1 MEDGVNSGAVAAV
14 GGAGGAFDAR
24 LIPEFDGAGDV
35 VQWHTRAQMLCELR
49 GASLAAVLPLRL
61 TGGAFAVWSQMPVAD
76 RGSADAVRDALF
88 TAFAPD
94 PFTAYEAFV
103 SRRLQHGESADVFL
117 ADLRRLAALFGGV
130 PDRMLVCA
138 FVAGL
143 PETTRQVIRAGT
155 RAESLELAS
164 VLARARAVLSDEQR
178 RINVITVSGGRYECR
193 GTGPVRVGVCSGVS
207 ADVNALVVADRPL
220 GFDLVLGMDAVV
232 ALGGVT
238 VKSADESVFGCELT
252 EVAGGAAGEPVAARP
267 APPVSVT
274 GGAVGEPVAAR
285 PAPPVSVTG
294 GAAGE
299 PVATRPA
306 RPVSVTGGAA
316 GEPVAARP
324 ARPVSVTGGAV
335 GEPVAARPAPP
346 VSVTRGAAGEP
357 VAARPARPVSVT
369 GGAAGELV
377 AARPAPPVSV
387 TGGAAGEPVAARPAG
402 SATVAEGAAA
412 AATSGTRSPEGLTVE
427 AKDFVARFDGTAQVW
442 TVAWKWA
449 DGVGPDCLSNR
460 VAEYRVPP
468 AVRQEYDAELESWL
482 RNGWLQPYDEA
493 VHGPP
498 RGLVPLMAVPQAN
511 KVRPVLDMRELN
523 AHVAAYSADA
533 DVCAEHLRKWRRH
546 GRRVAVVDLRRAYL
560 QLRLDRRLWP
570 YQTVMLHG
578 RRHCLTR
585 LGFGL
590 NVAPLLMKAVVRAV
604 LSQDSAV
611 ERAVSPYVDDLLVDE
626 EVVSAERV
634 VEHFR
639 RFGLEC
645 KPPAR
650 AEDGARMLG
659 LRVQPVAGEL
669 QWSRDCAVVP
679 PPEVVTRR
687 AVFAWCGRLVAH
699 FPVCGWLR
707 PAAAWVKRHVNQL
720 TEGWDDATDDGT
732 LSAQIAYIQERL
744 AGADPARG
752 QWCWTGDRAVVW
764 ADASSIAFGVVIETP
779 DGGVME
785 DASWLRPSGS
795 SAHINMAELDAAVRG
810 LNLAIAWGATE
821 IELRTD
827 SATVHRWLSDALSGR
842 TRLRTRAAGEML
854 IRRRVSLIRELTEEL
869 QLELT
874 VTLVRSAENLADAL
888 TRVPKDWVREQSA
901 ADGVPAEAAAVGAED
916 DAAGAGAEGELAASV
931 RAVHERAGHPG
942 IRRTLYFAR
951 RDVSCD
957 VPRATVRAVVRGCDI
972 CRSIDPAPV
981 RWRHGSLGV
990 KETWQRVAMDVTH
1003 YQGRAYLSVIDC
1015 GPSRFCV
1022 WRQLRR
1028 ADAVEVCG
1036 HLEQMFHERGA
1047 PTEILADNDTV
1058 FRGRQVAALTAR
1070 WGVSLRFRAV
1080 HQPGGN
1086 GVVERCHRSIKVI
1099 AARRTCSV
1107 AEAVHIYNVTPRDG
1121 ETTGSAPAAGVY
1133 RYAMRDCIRPAAA
1146 GESAD
1151 QEPPAVSDGEQL
1163 RVGDQVWMRRRGTRC
1178 TDTSR
1183 RGVVTSGVSRQVV
1196 EVDGVPWHVRD
1207 LRPRHESPCRD
1218 DGDDAQ
1224 SDGEAPPII
1233 VDLPSGGDERPAD
1246 VAADGPPL
1254 RRSERE
1260 RRPPRHWC
1268 EC

>member
-1 MEDGVNSGAVAAV
+1 MEDGVNLGAVAAV

-103 SRRLQHGESADVFL
+103 SCRLQHGESADVFL

-143 PETTRQVIRAGT
+143 PETTRQLIRAGT

-267 APPVSVT
+267 A
-274 GGAVGEPVAAR
+274 R
-285 PAPPVSVTG
+285 P
-294 GAAGE
+294 
-299 PVATRPA
+299 
-306 RPVSVTGGAA
+306 
-316 GEPVAARP
+316 
-324 ARPVSVTGGAV
+324 
-335 GEPVAARPAPP
+335 
-346 VSVTRGAAGEP
+346 
-357 VAARPARPVSVT
+357 
-369 GGAAGELV
+369 
-377 AARPAPPVSV
+377 
-387 TGGAAGEPVAARPAG
+387 
-402 SATVAEGAAA
+402 
-412 AATSGTRSPEGLTVE
+412 
-427 AKDFVARFDGTAQVW
+427 
-442 TVAWKWA
+442 
-449 DGVGPDCLSNR
+449 
-460 VAEYRVPP
+460 
-468 AVRQEYDAELESWL
+468 EYDAELESWL

-523 AHVAAYSADA
+523 AHVTAYSADA

-590 NVAPLLMKAVVRAV
+590 NVAPLLMKAVVHAV

-752 QWCWTGDRAVVW
+752 QWCWTGNRAVVW

-1028 ADAVEVCG
+1028 ADAVEV
-1036 HLEQMFHERGA
+1036 
-1047 PTEILADNDTV
+1047 
-1058 FRGRQVAALTAR
+1058 AALTAR

>member
-164 VLARARAVLSDEQR
+164 VLARARAVLSDEREAVNGVSCLALVDTGCTRSIVHVTRCPLWTER
-178 RINVITVSGGRYECR
+178 RINVIT
-193 GTGPVRVGVCSGVS
+193 
-207 ADVNALVVADRPL
+207 
-220 GFDLVLGMDAVV
+220 
-232 ALGGVT
+232 
-238 VKSADESVFGCELT
+238 
-252 EVAGGAAGEPVAARP
+252 
-267 APPVSVT
+267 
-274 GGAVGEPVAAR
+274 
-285 PAPPVSVTG
+285 
-294 GAAGE
+294 
-299 PVATRPA
+299 
-306 RPVSVTGGAA
+306 
-316 GEPVAARP
+316 
-324 ARPVSVTGGAV
+324 
-335 GEPVAARPAPP
+335 
-346 VSVTRGAAGEP
+346 
-357 VAARPARPVSVT
+357 
-369 GGAAGELV
+369 
-377 AARPAPPVSV
+377 
-387 TGGAAGEPVAARPAG
+387 
-402 SATVAEGAAA
+402 
-412 AATSGTRSPEGLTVE
+412 
-427 AKDFVARFDGTAQVW
+427 
-442 TVAWKWA
+442 
-449 DGVGPDCLSNR
+449 
-460 VAEYRVPP
+460 
-468 AVRQEYDAELESWL
+468 EYDAELESWL